1 MKTLVKEHLN
11 KSYLGFIEII
21 RFNLE
26 QFRENLKDIRST
38 ILPELYSYLET
49 ETDPVKIKA
58 SLISFLQTDY
68 KEIVDVL
75 LSKHFLV
82 VSMKKQ

>member
-1 MKTLVKEHLN
+1 MDIV
-11 KSYLGFIEII
+11 
-21 RFNLE
+21 RFNLQ
-26 QFRENLKDIRST
+26 QFREDLKDIRST
-38 ILPELYSYLET
+38 ILPELYSYLEQET
-49 ETDPVKIKA
+49 EPMKIKA